1 MKKLLCLVGPTA
13 VGKTDLALSLAPKLN
28 AQIVS
33 GDSMQIY
40 REIEVG
46 TAKPTIL
53 ERQQIKHYLVDQRSI
68 FDSYSVKDFVN
79 EATTAITK
87 IYQDDHFPFVV
98 GGTGFYLY
106 ALINQLKLGETGDQK
121 DNVSKKWQDYLAHYG
136 AERLWQEL
144 DHSDP
149 VAAAKIPWQNERR
162 VLRALTV
169 MTRTHHKFSDQQVQ
183 ILPRYDTLIIG
194 LNSERQRV
202 YERINRR
209 VDLMMAKGLL
219 KEAAFIYS
227 NREKEHQVL
236 QAIGYKEFFPYF
248 EGQASLD
255 ACVAELKK
263 ASRHYA
269 KRQLTYFRHQLPIVW
284 FDPLN
289 DNHCEE
295 KILNEIRRWQ
305 NA

>member
-1 MKKLLCLVGPTA
+1 M
-13 VGKTDLALSLAPKLN
+13 
-28 AQIVS
+28 
-33 GDSMQIY
+33 
-40 REIEVG
+40 
-46 TAKPTIL
+46 
-53 ERQQIKHYLVDQRSI
+53 
-68 FDSYSVKDFVN
+68 
-79 EATTAITK
+79 
-87 IYQDDHFPFVV
+87 
-98 GGTGFYLY
+98 
-106 ALINQLKLGETGDQK
+106 INQLKLGETGDQK